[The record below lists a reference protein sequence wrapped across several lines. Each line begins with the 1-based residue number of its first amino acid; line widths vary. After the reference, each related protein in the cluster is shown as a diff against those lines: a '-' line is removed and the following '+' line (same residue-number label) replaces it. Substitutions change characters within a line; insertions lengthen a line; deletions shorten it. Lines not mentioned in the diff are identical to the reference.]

1 MKTIYT
7 TARLEQAP
15 TMGNSLGLPSDLSW
29 AHPTPTGATVLQLKP
44 HTIAMA
50 RLGGTGEQ
58 LGNHRAQVD
67 TAAERLALL
76 APRPLE

>member
-15 TMGNSLGLPSDLSW
+15 MMGNSLGLPSDLSW

-58 LGNHRAQVD
+58 LGNHQAQVD